1 MHSVSCSYLGQKG
14 IYDCICPIRLAAG
27 TVHTL
32 IQQMMTIFEESG
44 RGRTWNSALKL
55 GNPAAS
61 RDVQLYLKSIQE
73 EQARSHVVPKQAKP
87 IFASKL
93 LSVASYIDRQLGR
106 TDLNVRQTYVLLRD
120 QAMFKVQFFAGDRA
134 NDVALI
140 LAQEI
145 GKLSDDSGFVFCHTF
160 GKTLRG
166 DSGKSNS
173 FVLRRCTDKMLC
185 PVYALELYNM
195 EVKQMGVSLF
205 PGYLFRQV
213 SESGRVLDTSLS
225 YSAIYDRLKHYLVT
239 LGIFN
244 EETPHS
250 FRSGC
255 AITMGLANP
264 RMSKEGIKNHVGWF
278 SDRSERYY
286 TRSSV
291 LHDSR
296 VVTQGL
302 ADAAASS
309 VSVDKIFHA
318 HADFSNLESP
328 F

>member
-1 MHSVSCSYLGQKG
+1 
-14 IYDCICPIRLAAG
+14 
-27 TVHTL
+27 
-32 IQQMMTIFEESG
+32 
-44 RGRTWNSALKL
+44 
-55 GNPAAS
+55 
-61 RDVQLYLKSIQE
+61 
-73 EQARSHVVPKQAKP
+73 
-87 IFASKL
+87 
-93 LSVASYIDRQLGR
+93 
-106 TDLNVRQTYVLLRD
+106 
-120 QAMFKVQFFAGDRA
+120 MFKVQFFAGDRA
-134 NDVALI
+134 SDVALI

-145 GKLSDDSGFVFCHTF
+145 GKLSDDSGFVFCQTF

-166 DSGKSNS
+166 DSGKSENVAQTKCY
-173 FVLRRCTDKMLC
+173 VLYMHLNCTIWRLNKWVYLCFPATFLGRC
-185 PVYALELYNM
+185 P
-195 EVKQMGVSLF
+195 S
-205 PGYLFRQV
+205 
-213 SESGRVLDTSLS
+213 RVEFLIHRCRF
-225 YSAIYDRLKHYLVT
+225 SATCIYDKLKHYLVT

-244 EETPHS
+244 GETPHS

-264 RMSKEGIKNHVGWF
+264 RMSKEGIRNHVGWC

-296 VVTQGL
+296 VVAQCL